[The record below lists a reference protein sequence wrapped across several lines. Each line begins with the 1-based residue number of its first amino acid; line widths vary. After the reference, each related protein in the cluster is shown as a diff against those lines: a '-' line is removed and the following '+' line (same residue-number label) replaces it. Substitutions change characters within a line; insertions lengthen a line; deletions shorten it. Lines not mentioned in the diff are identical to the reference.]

1 MRIQIFGTD
10 GRDDIEH
17 FELIREINSGTPVS
31 VLTTGSPFSPYT
43 KDMAA
48 RVIKTDQITNFP
60 ISIATYSINS
70 EALSPMLEPENIV
83 VNKVH
88 TMPTDYPEMLD
99 LSPGGYQRLSQAI
112 EADETVAVNFLE

>member
-1 MRIQIFGTD
+1 MRKCIKNEERKEDQN
-10 GRDDIEH
+10 
-17 FELIREINSGTPVS
+17 LEITS
-31 VLTTGSPFSPYT
+31 F
-43 KDMAA
+43 
-48 RVIKTDQITNFP
+48 F
-60 ISIATYSINS
+60 
-70 EALSPMLEPENIV
+70 ENIF